1 MDRILTGCYK
11 APFSV
16 HDLCRVHGEGDWNA
30 VRMNMPIELGICLGM
45 EHLKKLAGTETK
57 VAFLIQESTSTSDKM
72 PELDRYASN
81 LRGYDPKAHRGT
93 PESLVEAV
101 HDLVITSFEL
111 DLDVMICSVEGIIK
125 LLPLYKSAIDNVCR
139 ENRWTP
145 FSMPWKMKVKTAI
158 ELAKEQGFF
167 EI

>member
-1 MDRILTGCYK
+1 MDRILTGCNE

-30 VRMNMPIELGICLGM
+30 ARMNMPIELGICLGM
-45 EHLKKLAGTETK
+45 EHLKKLAGTEMK
-57 VAFLIQESTSTSDKM
+57 VAFLIQQSSSISDKM
-72 PELDRYASN
+72 PGLDHYASN
-81 LRGYDPKAHRGT
+81 LRGYDPMAHRGT

-101 HDLVITSFEL
+101 HDLVITSFDL
-111 DLDVMICSVEGIIK
+111 DLDVMICSSERIIK
-125 LLPLYKSAIDNVCR
+125 LLPLYKTAIDSVCR

-145 FSMPWKMKVKTAI
+145 SSMPWRTKVRTAI
-158 ELAKEQGFF
+158 ELARMQGFF